1 MLYYLCLS
9 LRSGITGL
17 VPFTWVS
24 HGRRSIFFSKGGLTC
39 CQGGRHFD
47 LLWGRAINPSKTY
60 LFPHSFSSIS
70 RFHAILKVTCVWVCE
85 IGSPAWFHFLELAT
99 VGGPFFISKEGLT
112 CCQGGR
118 HFDLLWGRAINPSK
132 NILVRQHNKKMTP
145 KEVKKAE
152 IKSETLRLH
161 TVGCRAP
168 RAKRR
173 TDL

>member
-1 MLYYLCLS
+1 M
-9 LRSGITGL
+9 
-17 VPFTWVS
+17 
-24 HGRRSIFFSKGGLTC
+24 
-39 CQGGRHFD
+39 
-47 LLWGRAINPSKTY
+47 
-60 LFPHSFSSIS
+60 
-70 RFHAILKVTCVWVCE
+70 
-85 IGSPAWFHFLELAT
+85 GSPAWFHFLELAT

-112 CCQGGR
+112 YCQGGR

-132 NILVRQHNKKMTP
+132 NILVRQHHQKITP

-173 TDL
+173 TDLEAETLLSLLSKGEVQQTNNGGAMSIFVD